1 MSSAVDDYTYL
12 RNFHYSVQ
20 SDKVQETQWLW
31 QQDTNSGNYDSGKLT
46 FDLSQF
52 ANNGAS
58 TYQDWSRAHLVI
70 PLVATINCDGAIGM
84 DRSDFAVSM
93 KPSYVNLIN
102 SVVLEVNN
110 KVMMNSSNF
119 SNIPAYFNQVVSS
132 SRDDLNA
139 KSYLGLNDLDT
150 PGSWVY
156 LTDTVPAPLTDCPKY
171 LYGTGLCNTT
181 ALNPN
186 ELATGFGVYTNKLN
200 VGELSNNGFYERC
213 KKVRSLQTEAGKNNI
228 LKIEDELALKAQ
240 LKNYTKCVGAT
251 AGSGD
256 ADAGATKNLSYQS
269 WFYTAI
275 IKLSDICGGYFE
287 KLGLIKGAH
296 YVKLTIDLNC
306 VGSMIIPYTHNA
318 TAGIPNL
325 YFAGQTTLNWTCP
338 VALNG
343 KGLNITNTGA
353 GNSRNFCLSVGIA
366 KPPTTLISSYTGT
379 QHSTLGSNHNLPTCR
394 IYIPSIK
401 MTNDAETALVA
412 QGVSKKILFDDYF
425 QTNYTG
431 LTKSSQLNMVVSNSI
446 RGAYA
451 VLVCAYPSR
460 TDNGI
465 HAGVG
470 ATAKAHSVLQSP
482 FAPIVGPVP
491 LTQIQLNVN
500 GQNIFTQGPQSYS
513 WEQYVEQ
520 LKGFRSINGN
530 EESGLSSC
538 VMSKDDWE
546 NGNRFY
552 LFTLNNTNID
562 SSANINLSLTNPTNI
577 NIDLLVFVFTKKQ
590 VVVNTLSGNFES
602 ANF

>member
-70 PLVATINCDGAIGM
+70 PLVATLNGSADSLT
-84 DRSDFAVSM
+84 RSDFAVSM

-110 KVMMNSSNF
+110 KVMMNSNNY

-156 LTDTVPAPLTDCPKY
+156 LTDTVPPPLSTCPKY
-171 LYGTGLCNTT
+171 LFGTGLCNTT
-181 ALNPN
+181 VMNPN
-186 ELATGFGVYTNKLN
+186 ELGSNLAVYSNKYN

-213 KKVRSLQTEAGKNNI
+213 KKVRSLQKVEGANNI
-228 LKIEDELALKAQ
+228 YLIEDEPALQAQ
-240 LKNYTKCVGAT
+240 LKNYTKCQT
-251 AGSGD
+251 LAGGFGD
-256 ADAGATKNLSYQS
+256 TITTDVTKTYQT

-296 YVKLTIDLNC
+296 YVKLTLDLNC
-306 VGSMIIPYTHNA
+306 VGSMVIPHITPA
-318 TAGIPNL
+318 AGIPST
-325 YFAGQTTLNWTCP
+325 YFAGNSTLNWTCP
-338 VALNG
+338 VAFNANG
-343 KGLNITNTGA
+343 VGYTTVNTA
-353 GNSRNFCLSVGIA
+353 RDLCLSVGIG
-366 KPPTTLISSYTGT
+366 KPPSTLVSSYTGI
-379 QHSTLGSNHNLPTCR
+379 QHSTFGISHSLTNAR
-394 IYIPSIK
+394 IYIPSVK

-412 QGVSKKILFDDYF
+412 QGVSKKIMFDDYF
-425 QTNYTG
+425 QTSATSIA
-431 LTKSSQLNMVVSNSI
+431 TKTQLNMVVSNSI

-460 TDNGI
+460 SVNGTNSS
-465 HAGVG
+465 AGL
-470 ATAKAHSVLQSP
+470 TPKAHSVLQSP
-482 FAPIVGPVP
+482 FAPIIAPVP

-562 SSANINLSLTNPTNI
+562 SSSNINLSLTNPTSLA
-577 NIDLLVFVFTKKQ
+577 IDLLVFVFTKKQ
-590 VVVNTLSGNFES
+590 VVVNTLSGNIES

>member
-20 SDKVQETQWLW
+20 SDKIQETQWLW

-70 PLVATINCDGAIGM
+70 PLVATLNGSADSLT
-84 DRSDFAVSM
+84 RSDFAVSM

-110 KVMMNSSNF
+110 KVMMNSNNY

-156 LTDTVPAPLTDCPKY
+156 LTDKVDPPLSTCPKY
-171 LYGTGLCNTT
+171 LFGTGLCNTT
-181 ALNPN
+181 VMNPN
-186 ELATGFGVYTNKLN
+186 ELGSNLAVYSNKYN
-200 VGELSNNGFYERC
+200 VGELSNSGFYERC
-213 KKVRSLQTEAGKNNI
+213 KKVRSLQTVEGANNI
-228 LKIEDELALKAQ
+228 GLIEDEDALKAQ
-240 LKNYTKCVGAT
+240 LKNYTKCQT
-251 AGSGD
+251 LAGGFGD
-256 ADAGATKNLSYQS
+256 TITTDVTKTYQT

-296 YVKLTIDLNC
+296 YVKLTLDLNC
-306 VGSMIIPYTHNA
+306 VGSMVIPHITPA
-318 TAGIPNL
+318 AGIPST
-325 YFAGQTTLNWTCP
+325 YFAGNSTLNWTCP
-338 VALNG
+338 VAFNANG
-343 KGLNITNTGA
+343 VGYTTVNTA
-353 GNSRNFCLSVGIA
+353 RDLCLSVGIG
-366 KPPTTLISSYTGT
+366 KPPSTLVSSYTGI
-379 QHSTLGSNHNLPTCR
+379 QHSTFGISHSLTNAR
-394 IYIPSIK
+394 IYIPSVK

-460 TDNGI
+460 STNGTNSA
-465 HAGVG
+465 AGL
-470 ATAKAHSVLQSP
+470 TPKAHSVLQSP
-482 FAPIVGPVP
+482 FAPIVAPVP